1 MKFLAIDFETGT
13 ESDASACAIGLALGD
28 ERRVMREYYSLI
40 KPSQNSGWVSEIHGI
55 TWDDVKDQRSFA
67 QIWPE
72 IVPLF
77 ELADLY
83 VAHKA
88 KADKTIL
95 ELICAEAQL
104 SPPDKPFI
112 CTLHLAEHMW
122 KLPGYRLDALASR
135 FGITHERH
143 NALSDARASLRLLQ
157 HALSEGGKAE
167 DGLLKKS
174 DRHRIPA
181 PAPKV

>member
-13 ESDASACAIGLALGD
+13 ASDASACAIGLALGD
-28 ERRVMREYYSLI
+28 ERRVWREYYSLI
-40 KPSQNSGWVSEIHGI
+40 RPDENDGWVSEIHGI

-67 QIWPE
+67 EIWPE
-72 IVPLF
+72 IAPLF
-77 ELADLY
+77 SIADAY

-95 ELICAEAQL
+95 ELMCAEAQV
-104 SPPDKPFI
+104 PAPDKPFI

-122 KLPGYRLDALASR
+122 KLPGYRLDELASR

-143 NALSDARASLRLLQ
+143 NALSDARAALRLLQ
-157 HALSEGGKAE
+157 YALREGAKPE
-167 DGLLKKS
+167 YGLLKKS
-174 DRHRIPA
+174 DRQRLPDYR
-181 PAPKV
+181 P